1 MSQEDIGKTIG
12 KAHNSVSGYESG
24 RMRVPPELRDH
35 YAKCLGVSVTEIQW
49 EQHSSHSECE
59 VSVQQPG
66 DFALLTSEELVAI
79 LVGRM
84 KRMSEAKGAGR
95 AELAAAVAK
104 IANELSRRGDD

>member
-1 MSQEDIGKTIG
+1 M
-12 KAHNSVSGYESG
+12 
-24 RMRVPPELRDH
+24 
-35 YAKCLGVSVTEIQW
+35 
-49 EQHSSHSECE
+49 
-59 VSVQQPG
+59 
-66 DFALLTSEELVAI
+66 TSEELGAI